1 MRTILG
7 RVLLAVG
14 GFLLVAGLVALIWA
28 PDVVKRTPKDVD
40 SVTHLAGTGGKI
52 DTSTGEIEVGPVVA
66 SSITKQDSEA
76 STDDVAVFVNHSCL
90 MIDEGEVPD
99 CIDDTDPRL
108 LSASTSLFATDR
120 ETALTVPNA
129 NFLPEGSTQAEGLQ
143 NKWPF
148 DAEKKTYPYWDGT
161 AGMAVDAVYDR
172 EQRIQGMT
180 TYVYK
185 VVVEDA
191 PIEVAEGITGTYSST
206 KEIYIDP
213 ITGAI
218 IHQTDD
224 QERWIDDG
232 PQALEL
238 NLSFTEEQQKK
249 NVEDAKSNQRSLDL
263 VTKWVPIGGIVGG
276 LIALVGGLFLVLRE
290 ERRPTDNASDDVYA
304 DGPDA

>member
-1 MRTILG
+1 M
-7 RVLLAVG
+7 LLAVG

-28 PDVVKRTPKDVD
+28 PGVVKRTPKDVD

-90 MIDEGEVPD
+90 MIDEGDVPD
-99 CIDDTDPRL
+99 CVDDTDPRL

-120 ETALTVPNA
+120 KTALTVPNG
-129 NFLPEGSTQAEGLQ
+129 NFLPEGSPQAEGLQ

-290 ERRPTDNASDDVYA
+290 ERRPTDTASDDVYA
-304 DGPDA
+304 DGPNA